1 MTKRLFL
8 GISPDSDQV
17 APLAALQQQ
26 LAPTGR
32 PARLANLHM
41 TLFYLGQCDHDLC
54 HAITMAI
61 SQLPLAQFSVS
72 LTTLELWQKP
82 KIICFAGIAQ
92 DCVLSQ
98 LVYDLETIAVS
109 LGLDPAPHKYRPHI
123 TLIRKAKTLPCLT
136 SINTLT
142 LKPQQLHLYHSV
154 SSPMGVQYHI
164 IKSWPLR

>member
-8 GISPDSDQV
+8 GISPDSDQIV
-17 APLAALQQQ
+17 PLATLQQQ
-26 LAPTGR
+26 LAPIGR

-41 TLFYLGQCDHDLC
+41 TLFYLGQCNRDLC
-54 HAITMAI
+54 HAIIMAI
-61 SQLPLAQFSVS
+61 DQLPLAQFTVS

-92 DCVLSQ
+92 DSALCQ

-109 LGLDPAPHKYRPHI
+109 LGLDPAPHQYRPHI
-123 TLIRKAKTLPCLT
+123 TLIRKAKILPCLA
-136 SINTLT
+136 SINALT

-154 SSPMGVQYHI
+154 SSPMGVRYQI
-164 IKSWPLR
+164 INSWPLR